1 MHCPFL
7 NLLGWGGSSYNFPN
21 AFCKRGRSL
30 PAPSAPDI
38 RKWWKR
44 QCWNS
49 RFHHSYANV
58 KIWVKVIQSKQLA
71 CIIDRDAT
79 EEKLMA
85 VSWKGILHWMVGSWL
100 YTVEAGKNCFRTK
113 LSSLSHFE
121 TPPDQIAILQLNTIN
136 PERNIWTIVN
146 DLRKYPYRW
155 DPVQTNWFNFRWDEQ
170 TVFVHFQL
178 LLSRFTS
185 ECAVGEPPRTTLGGE
200 TKSWSKD
207 WVWPSLPTNVNLD
220 IQHAEYLET
229 TWGLLGDNLGTNW
242 TLLGDYLGTTWRV
255 LGDYLDTTCRLLGE
269 YLGTT

>member
-30 PAPSAPDI
+30 PAPSALDI

-44 QCWNS
+44 QCWIS

-58 KIWVKVIQSKQLA
+58 KMWVKVIQSKQLA

-146 DLRKYPYRW
+146 DLRKDPYKRETLSKPIDSTFAETSKQSLLTFCSSW
-155 DPVQTNWFNFRWDEQ
+155 AG
-170 TVFVHFQL
+170 L
-178 LLSRFTS
+178 LLSVRWENPREPLWEARQKVGPRIEYGLPCQPTWTS
-185 ECAVGEPPRTTLGGE
+185 IYNMLTTWRLPGDYLG
-200 TKSWSKD
+200 
-207 WVWPSLPTNVNLD
+207 
-220 IQHAEYLET
+220 T
-229 TWGLLGDNLGTNW
+229 TWGR
-242 TLLGDYLGTTWRV
+242 LGDYLGTTW
-255 LGDYLDTTCRLLGE
+255 
-269 YLGTT
+269 GTTWG